1 MIPINRTLLACAL
14 GALLAIPASA
24 VFAQYVPQDQS
35 DPQQQTTDQDATTG
49 SMQSDSNDWQ
59 QAGTPPQPTTPPVT
73 DEDRASDVDA
83 MQSDDD
89 FARLD
94 RDQDGR
100 ISSAEAGADGEF
112 NARFATLDS
121 DGDGYVSQ
129 AEFDAGT
136 QAQTPTPTP

>member
-1 MIPINRTLLACAL
+1 MIPTHRTLLACAL
-14 GALLAIPASA
+14 GALFATSA
-24 VFAQYVPQDQS
+24 AAVAAQDVPEDQS
-35 DPQQQTTDQDATTG
+35 DPQQTTDQDATTG

-59 QAGTPPQPTTPPVT
+59 QAGTPPQPTTPPTT
-73 DEDRASDVDA
+73 DEPRTGDVDA
-83 MQSDDD
+83 MQSDD

-94 RDQDGR
+94 SDQDGR
-100 ISSAEAGADGEF
+100 ISEAEAGADDAL

-136 QAQTPTPTP
+136 QAQTPPPTP